1 MSKDQI
7 TGWMIL
13 LGSILG
19 IIVYFYLVLLSPWT
33 MLTIQISAF
42 IAVAALLSIMAW
54 IGYTLATT
62 PPPTPIEDLDIEG
75 IPTSEPETETQNKEQ
90 E

>member
-1 MSKDQI
+1 MGKDQI

>member
-19 IIVYFYLVLLSPWT
+19 IIVYFYLVLLSPWP

-42 IAVAALLSIMAW
+42 IAVAAVLLIIAW

-62 PPPTPIEDLDIEG
+62 PPPAPIEDLDLEG